1 MALSQQTIEDLDSAA
16 RTAVEMWEL
25 LEDRPDRRGWVGFHG
40 QDAERVVDEGVLF
53 LPYADRSDQDED
65 FAVIAREVVD
75 RARDAGFDVAWDG
88 DPGQNIELRGLRWKR
103 RRC

>member
-1 MALSQQTIEDLDSAA
+1 MALSQQTIEDLD
-16 RTAVEMWEL
+16 
-25 LEDRPDRRGWVGFHG
+25 EDRPDGRGWVGFHG